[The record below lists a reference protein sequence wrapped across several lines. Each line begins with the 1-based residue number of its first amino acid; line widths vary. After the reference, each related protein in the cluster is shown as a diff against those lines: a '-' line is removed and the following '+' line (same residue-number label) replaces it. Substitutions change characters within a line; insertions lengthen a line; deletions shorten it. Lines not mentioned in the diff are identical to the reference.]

1 MLTTK
6 KFTARA
12 KGTSDVKLG
21 PFIFNYISNLVKAS
35 KSKKLLHSV
44 SDLEQILLTG
54 PEFEQVAG
62 IADIG
67 LDVTFDTIMHG
78 FKPKRY
84 TAAPYTVIRSGD
96 SDALTA
102 KRDKTIRALER
113 LKKLFLFE
121 DDAMSEKEYLMSK
134 RELEGTLSDIENE
147 LSALETD
154 ATDTKYDDMSFIST
168 ASGFLIAHQIASGE
182 HINYRELACAVD
194 AKVLKDFANSVIER
208 IVLLDGRVASI
219 EFKNG
224 LVHEFLYR
232 E

>member
-1 MLTTK
+1 MHY
-6 KFTARA
+6 F
-12 KGTSDVKLG
+12 
-21 PFIFNYISNLVKAS
+21 PFAPCVANVLFAICLRTRFVSN
-35 KSKKLLHSV
+35 
-44 SDLEQILLTG
+44 
-54 PEFEQVAG
+54 
-62 IADIG
+62 
-67 LDVTFDTIMHG
+67 G

-147 LSALETD
+147 LSALEADT
-154 ATDTKYDDMSFIST
+154 ADTKYDDMSFIST

-182 HINYRELACAVD
+182 HINYRELSCAVD
-194 AKVLKDFANSVIER
+194 AKVLKDFVNSVIER